1 MSLEDVK
8 AQLEHQNREQE
19 RTTDSIEALRT
30 MFMERF
36 KMEDRGKLDEME
48 ALKEAKG
55 KGSKA
60 APERRDK
67 AKAEASGFNPLAM
80 LNSLALPSLVAL
92 GASLSGFDAA
102 IKALKIPDYI
112 SSISRAL
119 TSVSD
124 MFSTMST
131 KATDLVDEIKLI
143 RLPSLPEIDIP
154 KLKVTLP
161 DSWSTLGT
169 KITTAIGDA
178 LPKVED
184 IKIPRIIFP
193 DFPDI
198 TVKLPKMPE
207 VEMPK
212 LPKLKIPDIEL
223 PRLPELKIPE
233 KITDFFDSI
242 RAFNKSVVDFVAPK
256 VPKFELLNADGTPF
270 KFPELKLPEGLKGLK
285 FPDMSAVKTFFV
297 GTEAGGGIVGF
308 LTSAAEMVGKI
319 PGVSMIA
326 RIVGGPVT
334 QAIIS
339 IIDFFTGFYKGFTEV
354 ELDEDGNE
362 ITKSFGDKML
372 AGIEGGLDGVMKGI
386 VEGFQLLF
394 VELPKW
400 LLTKAGLDM
409 SWMDNIDLWAII
421 SPVWEFIKGIPKFL
435 FSKEYR
441 DEQIE
446 KFKGLFTGEDGVVG
460 KLKNFFSELFDFIP
474 SIKDIKARLY
484 ALLPDWMKTT
494 AEDLKKD
501 LAELDEKQ
509 DRDIKYLQD
518 TRGADFDLTQDP
530 GQFKGQTKVKL
541 RAIQQRI
548 KRREE
553 ILKELDT
560 MGANLAEG
568 ALGGQTSSRIGALG
582 HLMKIHKNELIVPLD
597 SSPQGQALKKLSKV
611 LNVTASEM
619 QNAQREYS
627 SMAGT
632 SMPTIV
638 NNIVDNSTKQSSSI
652 HNRSS
657 FTAPPV
663 TVDASLPVGLV

>member
-19 RTTDSIEALRT
+19 RTTDSIEALRS

-67 AKAEASGFNPLAM
+67 AKAEAGGFNPLSLLQGLAM
-80 LNSLALPSLVAL
+80 PSLVAL

-124 MFSTMST
+124 MFSRMNTR
-131 KATDLVDEIKLI
+131 ALELVDKIKLI
-143 RLPSLPEIDIP
+143 RLPGLPEIDIP
-154 KLKVTLP
+154 RLKVTLP

-169 KITTAIGDA
+169 KITKAIGDA

-184 IKIPRIIFP
+184 IKIPRITFP

-198 TVKLPKMPE
+198 TAKFPKMPE
-207 VEMPK
+207 F
-212 LPKLKIPDIEL
+212 EL
-223 PRLPELKIPE
+223 PRIPEIKVPE
-233 KITDFFDSI
+233 KITTFFDGI

-270 KFPELKLPEGLKGLK
+270 KFPELQLPEGLKGLK

-297 GTEAGGGIVGF
+297 GAEAGGGIVGF

-409 SWMDNIDLWAII
+409 SWMDNIDLWNII
-421 SPVWEFIKGIPKFL
+421 SPVWDFVKAIPKFI
-435 FSKEYR
+435 FSSEFR
-441 DEQIE
+441 QEQ
-446 KFKGLFTGEDGVVG
+446 LD
-460 KLKNFFSELFDFIP
+460 
-474 SIKDIKARLY
+474 KARKAWDDAGGITGIVKSLWETLTG
-484 ALLPDWMKTT
+484 LLSDAIDMLPSPREMFDKLAAKLPRWMRPDTI
-494 AEDLKKD
+494 EEQVGDL
-501 LAELDEKQ
+501 EKQ
-509 DRDIKYLQD
+509 RDTALSKAAKLERYQAGELKRLPGNINRTVDYRSVADELQRQID
-518 TRGADFDLTQDP
+518 DLMGTIPEAARGGYTNPLASAFGSL
-530 GQFKGQTKVKL
+530 VK
-541 RAIQQRI
+541 
-548 KRREE
+548 
-553 ILKELDT
+553 
-560 MGANLAEG
+560 M
-568 ALGGQTSSRIGALG
+568 
-582 HLMKIHKNELIVPLD
+582 HPNELIIPLD

-627 SMAGT
+627 SMTGT
-632 SMPTIV
+632 AMPTIV

-652 HNRSS
+652 QNRSS

>member
-19 RTTDSIEALRT
+19 RTTDSIDALRT

-67 AKAEASGFNPLAM
+67 AKAEAGAFNPLSLLQGLAM
-80 LNSLALPSLVAL
+80 PSLVAL

-124 MFSTMST
+124 MFSKMNTR
-131 KATDLVDEIKLI
+131 AIELVDKIKLI

-184 IKIPRIIFP
+184 IKIPRITFP

-198 TVKLPKMPE
+198 TAKFPKMPE
-207 VEMPK
+207 F
-212 LPKLKIPDIEL
+212 EL
-223 PRLPELKIPE
+223 PRIPEIKLPE
-233 KITDFFDSI
+233 KIIDFFDSI

-256 VPKFELLNADGTPF
+256 IPKFELLNADGTPF
-270 KFPELKLPEGLKGLK
+270 KFPELKIPEGLKGLK

-308 LTSAAEMVGKI
+308 LTNAAEMVGKI

-326 RIVGGPVT
+326 KIVGGPVT

-354 ELDEDGNE
+354 ELDADGNE

-421 SPVWEFIKGIPKFL
+421 SPVWEFIKGIPKFIFSAEYRKEQIDKVKAKWEEAGGIVGIAMSVYDAIVQMVNNAL
-435 FSKEYR
+435 DNLPSPSELAEKLVASLPKWMRPDTIAEQRASLEADLAQAIKDRDAATPQAERGMFSIGKSKEAFQLDVDR
-441 DEQIE
+441 IQ
-446 KFKGLFTGEDGVVG
+446 KQ
-460 KLKNFFSELFDFIP
+460 
-474 SIKDIKARLY
+474 
-484 ALLPDWMKTT
+484 
-494 AEDLKKD
+494 
-501 LAELDEKQ
+501 LAELPE
-509 DRDIKYLQD
+509 LA
-518 TRGADFDLTQDP
+518 RGGYTNP
-530 GQFKGQTKVKL
+530 
-541 RAIQQRI
+541 IS
-548 KRREE
+548 
-553 ILKELDT
+553 
-560 MGANLAEG
+560 NP
-568 ALGGQTSSRIGALG
+568 LGSLV
-582 HLMKIHKNELIVPLD
+582 KIHPNELVLPLD
-597 SSPQGQALKKLSKV
+597 STPEGQALKKLSKV

-627 SMAGT
+627 SMSGT
-632 SMPTIV
+632 AMPTIV

-652 HNRSS
+652 QNRSS

-663 TVDASLPVGLV
+663 TVDASMPVGLV